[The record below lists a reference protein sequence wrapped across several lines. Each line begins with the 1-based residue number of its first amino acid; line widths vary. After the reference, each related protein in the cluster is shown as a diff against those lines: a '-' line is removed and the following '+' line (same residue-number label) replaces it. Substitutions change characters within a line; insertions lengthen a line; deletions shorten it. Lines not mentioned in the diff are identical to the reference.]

1 MTKKVN
7 LCINKPLLKFCYLA
21 IGKVS
26 KQVVINLRI
35 IKEEKQKWVRLS
47 RRLRSFKEDPEE
59 TRNQTHTSSREPSTI
74 RSQRKEA
81 CCLLINRVIC
91 KKPP

>member
-7 LCINKPLLKFCYLA
+7 LCINKPLLKFCCLA

-26 KQVVINLRI
+26 KQVVINLHI

-59 TRNQTHTSSREPSTI
+59 TRNQTHTHPAENLELLDLKG
-74 RSQRKEA
+74 RK
-81 CCLLINRVIC
+81 LVVFL
-91 KKPP
+91 

>member
-21 IGKVS
+21 ICKVS

-35 IKEEKQKWVRLS
+35 IKEEKQKLVRLS
-47 RRLRSFKEDPEE
+47 RRLRSFKEDPVNKKSD
-59 TRNQTHTSSREPSTI
+59 TDTSSREP
-74 RSQRKEA
+74 
-81 CCLLINRVIC
+81 
-91 KKPP
+91 